1 MNKPFICRHL
11 RHIGVIGHHGVRLA
25 ARAGMAFSFA
35 TCLLVV
41 SSITGGISGALLFLS
56 ACVR

>member
-1 MNKPFICRHL
+1 MNKPFMCGYLSHV
-11 RHIGVIGHHGVRLA
+11 GVSGHHGVRLA
-25 ARAGMAFSFA
+25 AKAGMAFSFA